1 MNDPRG
7 ALALQP
13 DHILYRGQRA
23 MLGAGVLGLAIAG
36 AGGLIDPVQ
45 FFRSYLVAYL
55 FVTGITLGSLGLVSL
70 NHVTGGR
77 WGVVIR
83 RVSESAMRT
92 LPLLLVLFIPLLLG
106 LTHLYEWARPE
117 VVLHDEVLQH
127 KQPYLNVPFF
137 VIRAGLYF
145 AVWLIVARYLVRW
158 SREQDTTGDP
168 SVVRRLQ
175 FLGRGALL
183 LYSLTM
189 TFAAVDWAMSLEPHW
204 YSTIYGILIIGG
216 QVLSAFVF
224 AISILMLLVDREPF
238 ATLVSPKQFH
248 DLGNLMLAFVMLYAY
263 FAFSQFL
270 IIWSA
275 NLPDETP
282 WYLARLSGGWQ
293 YLAMLLVV
301 LEFVLPFTVLLSRD
315 LKRNAR
321 RLAVV
326 AAIVLGAR
334 LLDLFWLLTPAF
346 SPGHFAV
353 HWMDV
358 AAAFGVC
365 GIWLSF
371 FCLQLRD
378 QPLLPLNDPALPVA
392 AEISG

>member
-1 MNDPRG
+1 
-7 ALALQP
+7 LQP
-13 DHILYRGQRA
+13 EHILYRSQRA
-23 MLGAGVLGLAIAG
+23 LLGAGVLGLAAAG

-137 VIRAGLYF
+137 VVRAGFYF

-204 YSTIYGILIIGG
+204 FSTIYGILMIGG

-224 AISILMLLVDREPF
+224 VIPVLTLVADREPF
-238 ATLVSPKQFH
+238 ASLITAEQFH

-270 IIWSA
+270 IIWSG
-275 NLPDETP
+275 NLTEETP
-282 WYLARLSGGWQ
+282 ACLAR
-293 YLAMLLVV
+293 
-301 LEFVLPFTVLLSRD
+301 
-315 LKRNAR
+315 
-321 RLAVV
+321 
-326 AAIVLGAR
+326 
-334 LLDLFWLLTPAF
+334 
-346 SPGHFAV
+346 
-353 HWMDV
+353 
-358 AAAFGVC
+358 
-365 GIWLSF
+365 
-371 FCLQLRD
+371 
-378 QPLLPLNDPALPVA
+378 
-392 AEISG
+392 

>member
-1 MNDPRG
+1 MSDLRA

-13 DHILYRGQRA
+13 DHILYRSQRA
-23 MLGAGVLGLAIAG
+23 LLGAGVLGLAAAG
-36 AGGLIDPVQ
+36 AGGLVDPVQ

-55 FVTGITLGSLGLVSL
+55 FFTGIALGSLGLVSL

-83 RVSESAMRT
+83 RVAESAMRT
-92 LPLLLVLFIPLLLG
+92 LPLLLLLFLPLLLG

-117 VVLHDEVLQH
+117 AVAHDALLQH
-127 KQPYLNVPFF
+127 KRVYLNVPFF
-137 VIRAGLYF
+137 VVRVGIYF

-158 SREQDTTGDP
+158 SREQDDTGDP
-168 SVVRRLQ
+168 DVVRRLQ

-204 YSTIYGILIIGG
+204 FSTIYGILLIGG
-216 QVLSAFVF
+216 QVLSAFAFV
-224 AISILMLLVDREPF
+224 IPVLMLITDREPF
-238 ATLVSPKQFH
+238 TALITTEQFH
-248 DLGNLMLAFVMLYAY
+248 DLGKLMLAFVMLYAY

-275 NLPDETP
+275 NLPEETP
-282 WYLARLSGGWQ
+282 WYLARLRGGWQ
-293 YLAMLLVV
+293 YVAVTVV
-301 LEFVLPFTVLLSRD
+301 LFQFVLPFAILLSRN

-326 AAIVLGAR
+326 ALVVLGAR
-334 LLDLFWLLTPAF
+334 LLDLFWLIQPAF
-346 SPGHFAV
+346 SPAQFAL

-358 AAAFGVC
+358 AAVLGV
-365 GIWLSF
+365 GGLWLSF
-371 FCLQLRD
+371 FVSRLRG
-378 QPLLPLNDPALPVA
+378 QPLLPLRDPDLPLE
-392 AEISG
+392 AEVSA